1 MNANNAEEQ
10 AAALLD
16 QARVRRLP
24 DPVEYAL
31 QAYDDR
37 EMLEAALEA
46 RPGSAREPERNRR

>member
-16 QARVRRLP
+16 RARVRRLP

-37 EMLEAALEA
+37 EMLEAALNA
-46 RPGSAREPERNRR
+46 RPRRRRRAPAER

>member
-1 MNANNAEEQ
+1 MNVNNAEEQ

-16 QARVRRLP
+16 RARVRRLP

-37 EMLEAALEA
+37 EMLEAALNA
-46 RPGSAREPERNRR
+46 RPHRHRRAQVKR

>member
-16 QARVRRLP
+16 RARVRRLP

-37 EMLEAALEA
+37 EMLEAALAA
-46 RPGSAREPERNRR
+46 RPRRHRRTQVKR

>member
-16 QARVRRLP
+16 RARVRRLP

-31 QAYDDR
+31 QAYGDR
-37 EMLEAALEA
+37 EMLEAALAA
-46 RPGSAREPERNRR
+46 RPRRHRRTQAKR

>member
-16 QARVRRLP
+16 RARVRRLP

-37 EMLEAALEA
+37 EMLEAALNA
-46 RPGSAREPERNRR
+46 RPRRRRAPAER

>member
-10 AAALLD
+10 AAAILD
-16 QARVRRLP
+16 RARVRRLP

-37 EMLEAALEA
+37 EMLEAALNA
-46 RPGSAREPERNRR
+46 RPRRHRRAQVKR

>member
-1 MNANNAEEQ
+1 MNAEEQ

-16 QARVRRLP
+16 RARVRRLP

-37 EMLEAALEA
+37 EMLETALTA
-46 RPGSAREPERNRR
+46 RPHRSTSKQDNQ